1 MPASTLQARK
11 EFTNDGTVL
20 SFGDGT
26 PCGCGNSPVTM
37 QVFDECLFVKIALEY
52 DLGLA

>member
-11 EFTNDGTVL
+11 ELTRNDGTVL

-26 PCGCGNSPVTM
+26 PRGCNNSPVMM
-37 QVFDECLFVKIALEY
+37 QVFDECLFVKIALE
-52 DLGLA
+52 